1 MTCEDN
7 LIHIFNVFA
16 RLLIEDETRK
26 KAEQEAKF
34 RAEKEA
40 QIQEE
45 YERRRK
51 EKIEIEEK
59 AIVAAKLKAEA
70 EAIIQAEIEE
80 EKKRVEERSR
90 FDLIEHLLMH
100 NLIHIIELIF
110 DYVGFPYTWV
120 CLRVNRLW
128 YSFLVYYLFPR
139 WDNQIM
145 KQDCSICDIYEPQE
159 LQSLNPGEMC
169 WQINKLKEVWQTQN
183 PMSNRD

>member
-1 MTCEDN
+1 
-7 LIHIFNVFA
+7 
-16 RLLIEDETRK
+16 
-26 KAEQEAKF
+26 
-34 RAEKEA
+34 
-40 QIQEE
+40 
-45 YERRRK
+45 
-51 EKIEIEEK
+51 
-59 AIVAAKLKAEA
+59 
-70 EAIIQAEIEE
+70 
-80 EKKRVEERSR
+80 
-90 FDLIEHLLMH
+90 MH

-145 KQDCSICDIYEPQE
+145 KQDSSICDIYESQE